1 MTNEADHGHKCVDL
15 AEPFAGRELVS
26 DLEEIVLDQGTRP
39 RALVR
44 GETLSQ
50 GACSDRDKL
59 SLKT

>member
-1 MTNEADHGHKCVDL
+1 MATNLIDP
-15 AEPFAGRELVS
+15 AETFAGRELVS

-50 GACSDRDKL
+50 RACRDRDWL
-59 SLKT
+59 SF